1 MGGFGSGR
9 QDGRTLVEDCLTLD
23 IAGLVRD
30 GLVVPGGWRASTL
43 HWREVETGRETA
55 SVGYEANM
63 TDAEAAT
70 LRLFW
75 RTGPGADARACS
87 VTIRLAT
94 TRQRLG
100 GVRWWFLCPITG
112 KRAGKLHLPPGG
124 EAFASRQAL
133 GLAYRSQRLDRFM
146 LGFETAVARAT
157 RLRRRLGGRA
167 DRGRTTPVPERP
179 PRMWRKT
186 YQRLKRDLQRAEAA
200 ADRFAWAGMA
210 HLVGDAEGD

>member
-9 QDGRTLVEDCLTLD
+9 RDGRTLVEDCPALD

-94 TRQRLG
+94 TRQHLG
-100 GVRWWFLCPITG
+100 GVRWWLVCPVTG
-112 KRAGKLHLPPGG
+112 KRAGKLYLSSDGDT
-124 EAFASRQAL
+124 FASRQAL
-133 GLAYRSQRLDRFM
+133 GLAYHSQRLGRFM
-146 LGFETAVARAT
+146 LGFETSIGRAG
-157 RLRRRLGGRA
+157 RLRQRLGGRP
-167 DRGRTTPVPERP
+167 DRRMTAPVPERP

-186 YQRLKRDLQRAEAA
+186 YSRLKRDITRAEAA
-200 ADRFAWAGMA
+200 AERFTWIGFA
-210 HLVGDAEGD
+210 HLVRDADGG